1 MNKDSFKENLFK
13 IYNNI
18 NNETLELP
26 NRNFLYYLMKYDFD
40 IPFATDNNKNTL
52 LQCMIKQSDHIGI
65 NLLLSKKLNKKYL
78 NNQNIEGSTAFHI
91 AIQNDMQ
98 DIAKRLDILGA
109 DKNLMDKNGY
119 QIEYINDKNELESSS
134 SIYEFL
140 NFIKQF
146 SETNDNI
153 ENIDNYIISENLD
166 ESNKPNFI
174 NFLNK
179 LGDLHGGKNSI
190 KGSRSL
196 KKDNKVNSTSDSLG
210 IKSILEK
217 ELKISSSEQRG
228 GNTFRRKSSRQKKLS
243 SELHDNVIEM
253 IKKVG
258 YSKEDAIYI
267 KAGLYNKVKTQYPEL
282 SNLKKAEKLKEIATQ
297 SEINNMGSN
306 LDELKRIVDDARSK
320 KINLTSSQSE
330 NKKEIKNP
338 KKLSDSKPVKKEK
351 VKKEKVK
358 KEKVKK
364 EKVKK
369 EKVKKAKRSSS
380 S

>member
-26 NRNFLYYLMKYDFD
+26 NRNFIYYLMKYDFD

-109 DKNLMDKNGY
+109 DKKLMDKNGY

-146 SETNDNI
+146 SETNENI
-153 ENIDNYIISENLD
+153 DNIDNYIISENLD

-190 KGSRSL
+190 KGSRIL

-228 GNTFRRKSSRQKKLS
+228 GSTFRRKSSRQKKLS

-297 SEINNMGSN
+297 SEINNMASN
-306 LDELKRIVDDARSK
+306 LDELKRKVDDARSK

-330 NKKEIKNP
+330 KETKKP

-369 EKVKKAKRSSS
+369 AKKSSS